1 MFELELEGN
10 KLLGDPKCALIF
22 HPLPPQFKTFR
33 FGTPPPHT
41 HTPPSA
47 LTFLSQDTEGA
58 GVSPVRNGPSP
69 GVRAVSSQ
77 AAGAQAHR
85 EEQG

>member
-1 MFELELEGN
+1 MCFDFPSTTPAVQDLQVW
-10 KLLGDPKCALIF
+10 DP
-22 HPLPPQFKTFR
+22 PT
-33 FGTPPPHT
+33 HT